1 MLLRLLCRWQF
12 QVVLFRRS
20 EMKQFW
26 KIMGTIAAV
35 GLVAAL
41 TISGGRMRALGG
53 VITNNTSDNMTV
65 PGDEEG
71 GIYWLN
77 SSNSTDVTPGEEDPK
92 PADGGSSGGAA
103 VAQDQNSVTI
113 VETPEGII
121 MKSAREQ
128 MKQTQYG
135 NLVVIRTGFVNS
147 YSKAYMEEV
156 SELVAAGKHVV
167 FINTWNKAEHVV
179 WIPALSTVD
188 LTKEWSG
195 PQFMSNTYT
204 DISDAFSKQP
214 RNLSEAAKI
223 WEIISK

>member
-1 MLLRLLCRWQF
+1 
-12 QVVLFRRS
+12 
-20 EMKQFW
+20 MKQFW
-26 KIMGTIAAV
+26 KIMGTVAAV
-35 GLVAAL
+35 GLIAAL
-41 TISGGRMRALGG
+41 TLSGGRMRALGK
-53 VITNNTSDNMTV
+53 VITINTTDGQINITV
-65 PGDEEG
+65 PDDYEEES
-71 GIYWLN
+71 INTTN
-77 SSNSTDVTPGEEDPK
+77 SSNSTHTVVPGEEPT
-92 PADGGSSGGAA
+92 PSGGGSSGPSVAA
-103 VAQDQNSVTI
+103 AQGQNSVTI

-147 YSKAYMEEV
+147 YSKAYMEEI
-156 SELVAAGKHVV
+156 SELVSAGKHVV
-167 FINTWNKAEHVV
+167 FINTWNKTDHVV
-179 WIPALSTVD
+179 WIPALSEVD

-214 RNLSEAAKI
+214 TNLSDAARI